1 MIFAFLGTSSDV
13 SYHGLLNTGNF
24 QMKLYYI
31 NNTSSNGTSGVPYFD
46 PNAGGII
53 VIPQSK
59 ELLAHGWVLWVAWGV
74 LSILQ
79 LISIRYR
86 STATLFAGFMKRWS
100 LIFHIVNG
108 TIVTIATIIMSIMVF
123 KHFEWQSRWNMS
135 NHATFGIIMLAG
147 TVTLAFLGYLT
158 WGTMLY

>member
-86 STATLFAGFMKRWS
+86 STATLFAGFMKR
-100 LIFHIVNG
+100 
-108 TIVTIATIIMSIMVF
+108 
-123 KHFEWQSRWNMS
+123 
-135 NHATFGIIMLAG
+135 
-147 TVTLAFLGYLT
+147 
-158 WGTMLY
+158 